1 MNTDPVAD
9 MLTRIRNAVQRKH
22 EKVSLPNSK
31 IKAEILRVLKE
42 EGYIKDYKIIKVDD
56 KKSANLTIYL
66 KYASDGSNLINK
78 IIRVSK
84 PGCRVYRKV
93 DEFKK
98 VLDTLG
104 SAIVSTHKGVMSD
117 KECRKLKLGG
127 EVICYVY

>member
-9 MLTRIRNAVQRKH
+9 MLTRIRNASQRKH
-22 EKVSLPNSK
+22 EKISLPVSS
-31 IKAEILRVLKE
+31 IKKEIVRVLKE
-42 EGYIKDYKIIKVDD
+42 EGYIKDYKIVKVEDN
-56 KKSANLTIYL
+56 KSPNMTIYL
-66 KYASDGSNLINK
+66 KYTQDGSSLINK

-84 PGCRVYRKV
+84 PGCRVYKKV

-104 SAIVSTHKGVMSD
+104 TSIVSTHKGIMSD

-127 EVICYVY
+127 EVLCYIY